1 MTLCRCRRACRC
13 CNSWRYGRRNVVELQ
28 SSALTLLSCEPKSQ
42 NTQQF
47 ITMCRTRHF
56 CRYITMYS
64 TNNHHSCGAYAEVT
78 ARTEVPELAAA
89 AAVSTHD
96 AATSSQRH
104 HATSKNANAN
114 SVATL
119 GKMARRHPL
128 NSTPR
133 SASHCPD

>member
-13 CNSWRYGRRNVVELQ
+13 RNSWRYGRRNVVELQ

-64 TNNHHSCGAYAEVT
+64 TNNHHSCGGAYAEVT

-89 AAVSTHD
+89 AAGQHS
-96 AATSSQRH
+96 
-104 HATSKNANAN
+104 
-114 SVATL
+114 
-119 GKMARRHPL
+119 
-128 NSTPR
+128 
-133 SASHCPD
+133 